1 MGYLSFLPS
10 LADFYRFRAKL
21 SPWKVIME
29 GYKGIEPSSS
39 GWRPDII
46 AIIRIPHKYAHLCA
60 GRPRL
65 VVYKLPARM
74 GLGHCL
80 TAHGAVGEFRN
91 PDLTLTKGVFFPLNY
106 DSIHICVRVYHR
118 YLTS

>member
-1 MGYLSFLPS
+1 MSGPFLST
-10 LADFYRFRAKL
+10 ANHR
-21 SPWKVIME
+21 VITSRVPVPLQGLE
-29 GYKGIEPSSS
+29 GYMGIEPTLPAWKA
-39 GWRPDII
+39 GVI